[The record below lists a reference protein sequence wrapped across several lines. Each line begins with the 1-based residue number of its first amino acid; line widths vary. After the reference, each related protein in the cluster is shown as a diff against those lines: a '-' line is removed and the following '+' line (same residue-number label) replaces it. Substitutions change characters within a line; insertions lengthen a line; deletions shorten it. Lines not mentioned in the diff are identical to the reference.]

1 MSRERVLA
9 CVDRLGEDEL
19 EVLAEVAEGM
29 VIGRAV
35 YGELKIGTDKRN
47 MEREALAEARD
58 GLVYVA
64 SALIKA
70 RRASERPF
78 ANVRDPMDVAPGTR
92 ELYACMHGCGDRPCE
107 RCGEDGGYPEG
118 KR

>member
-1 MSRERVLA
+1 MSRERVLV
-9 CVDRLGEDEL
+9 CMEQLGEDEL

-29 VIGRAV
+29 AVGRSV
-35 YGELKIGTDKRN
+35 YGELRIATDKRN

-58 GLVYVA
+58 GLVYTAV
-64 SALIKA
+64 ALIRA
-70 RRASERPF
+70 RRARERPF
-78 ANVRDPMDVAPGTR
+78 ANVRDPADVPPGAV
-92 ELYACMHGCGDRPCE
+92 ELWTCMHGCSDRPCE